1 MQMRQYGYIGG
12 NTMNLGDKIRYVREL
27 RGLTLQQLSEI
38 AGISATYIS
47 DVENHRSNMSI
58 KSLTKLSTA
67 LNVDQSYFLDE
78 KATTLETLA
87 SIKGYDLP
95 EDIKEFVLNEKSL
108 PYIVMAKE
116 LDDKGI
122 SAETIQM
129 LVDHYLEVMS
139 KNRN

>member
-1 MQMRQYGYIGG
+1 
-12 NTMNLGDKIRYVREL
+12 MNLGDKIRYVREL

-58 KSLTKLSTA
+58 KSLTKLSMA

-87 SIKGYDLP
+87 SIKGYELP
-95 EDIKEFVLNEKSL
+95 EDIKEFVLSEKSL

-129 LVDHYLEVMS
+129 LVGHYLEVMN